1 MNQRFCPKCAHE
13 VSKTQRYLRNWMWA
27 KWKCDNCGTLLG
39 FSQRRRFLMILIN
52 VIVIGLAEVINFR
65 WKLDLGWW
73 IWGWIIVTTLLGVPL
88 VDEIVEIRR
97 TD

>member
-1 MNQRFCPKCAHE
+1 
-13 VSKTQRYLRNWMWA
+13 
-27 KWKCDNCGTLLG
+27 
-39 FSQRRRFLMILIN
+39 MILIN

-97 TD
+97 TE